1 MFFIERIE
9 GEKIMEETKL
19 NMEEDEK
26 EKIQLEE
33 KTIETQRYLATE

>member
-1 MFFIERIE
+1 
-9 GEKIMEETKL
+9 MEETKL

>member
-1 MFFIERIE
+1 ME

-19 NMEEDEK
+19 NTEEDEN

-33 KTIETQRYLATE
+33 KTIETQRYLATEYIF